1 MSSPEASEASEASV
15 KAQCSQMTDVRH
27 HAPAKVSI
35 GSLGHPQLCHKPCL
49 FINRG
54 SCPAGSNCNFCHCC
68 HSDRHLS
75 RKQREEMSRLGE
87 ADVLALVLPHL
98 LAKNLPAQ
106 ELIALLEQHLV
117 SLPSQA
123 RPAMRSNIEGLNRCL
138 ASLKFRQ
145 LVDLCACKERSEIH
159 ESILNLQAIIA
170 AQDPALYAQSFSV

>member
-1 MSSPEASEASEASV
+1 M

-49 FINRG
+49 
-54 SCPAGSNCNFCHCC
+54 CPAGSNCNFCHCC

-98 LAKNLPAQ
+98 LAKKLPAQ
-106 ELIALLEQHLV
+106 EVIALLEQHLI
-117 SLPSQA
+117 SLPSEA
-123 RPAMRSNIEGLNRCL
+123 RPSMRNVQGLNRCL
-138 ASLKFRQ
+138 AYLKFRQ
-145 LVDLCACKERSEIH
+145 LVDMCECKERSEIR
-159 ESILNLQAIIA
+159 ESMLSLQAMIA
-170 AQDPALYAQSFSV
+170 AQEPAMYEQSFSV

>member
-1 MSSPEASEASEASV
+1 MND
-15 KAQCSQMTDVRH
+15 QVRH
-27 HAPAKVSI
+27 DERKLSV
-35 GSLGHPQLCHKPCL
+35 GSFGHPELCHKPCL
-49 FINRG
+49 FMHHG
-54 SCPAGSNCNFCHCC
+54 SCPAGSACSFCHCS
-68 HSDRHLS
+68 HRDRQLS
-75 RKQREEMSRLGE
+75 RKQRDAIKGLGE
-87 ADVLALVLPHL
+87 ADVLALVLPQL